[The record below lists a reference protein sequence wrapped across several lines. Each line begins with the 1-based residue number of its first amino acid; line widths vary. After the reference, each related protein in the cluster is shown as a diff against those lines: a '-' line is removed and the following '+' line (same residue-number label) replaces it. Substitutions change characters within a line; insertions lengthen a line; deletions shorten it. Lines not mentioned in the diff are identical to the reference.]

1 MQQAGLN
8 QGALIALHTPN
19 PTCTSTTPDC
29 HKISVVAAAH
39 CKSDHIFCFFFLLD
53 PSSNNNNSSSTAA
66 IDCAAVQTNLPF
78 PPKERKRD
86 AHERCVVCTHTHTHT
101 HTHSLV
107 QYLSRYMYNTC
118 TNTYKCRVPEYINN
132 KLFNS
137 NHIQNI
143 FHVISS
149 IAHLLNIF
157 GFTYTKVQYLCTYIC
172 IHYIISM
179 HIHTCI
185 CTYYV
190 KLYM

>member
-19 PTCTSTTPDC
+19 PTCTSTTHDC

-39 CKSDHIFCFFFLLD
+39 CKSDHIFCFFVLLD

-86 AHERCVVCTHTHTHT
+86 AHERCVVCTHTHT

>member
-1 MQQAGLN
+1 MQQAVLN

-19 PTCTSTTPDC
+19 PTCTSTTHDC

-53 PSSNNNNSSSTAA
+53 PSSNNSNSSSTAA

-86 AHERCVVCTHTHTHT
+86 AHERCVVCTHTHT